1 VSNDKEQTR
10 LYRKQKR
17 QDREQQRLDGKQQ
30 RLDRPTALISLGR
43 IAAEEAGK

>member
-1 VSNDKEQTR
+1 MGKDREQKR

-17 QDREQQRLDGKQQ
+17 QDGEQQ
-30 RLDRPTALISLGR
+30 RLDRPTALSSLGR